1 VRKLMGTQ
9 PPAYRPAPIAID
21 PELLG
26 EMFA

>member
-1 VRKLMGTQ
+1 MRTQ
-9 PPAYRPAPIAID
+9 PPAYRATPIVID